1 MINLVFL
8 EPPPHPTPIPPSYIK
23 EVTWVFEV
31 FPRRWGIQ
39 IFPIKKEGLV
49 KREVVLKMGYDLFS
63 Y

>member
-1 MINLVFL
+1 MISLVYL
-8 EPPPHPTPIPPSYIK
+8 EPPPDPTPIPPFYIK

-31 FPRRWGIQ
+31 FSRSWGVQ

-49 KREVVLKMGYDLFS
+49 KRKVVLKMGYDLFS